1 MEKKVLEIT
10 EAPCPH
16 CGNTIEVYKNKKG
29 GYTGD
34 CRKCQKVIKVSK
46 DQVKGEKKEVI

>member
-1 MEKKVLEIT
+1 MGKRIA
-10 EAPCPH
+10 EAQCPH

-34 CRKCQKVIKVSK
+34 CRNCRKVINVSQ
-46 DQVKGEKKEVI
+46 DQVKREKEEVI